1 MTYPITA
8 LKKCYSIMACAIFL
22 AVFLAVF
29 LMAPFLTFLSPANA
43 QTALLDMCKPPVHL
57 TRNWHDTDFSKCTI
71 DLMEIISGGVQ
82 KDGIPPIDTP
92 IFRPNSEANI
102 AEREPVISAFIA
114 GEAKAYPLSIL
125 TWHEIVNDVIG
136 NKNVAVTYCPLCN
149 TTIIFDRNYQGTLL
163 DFGTT
168 GSLRHSDLVM
178 YDRQTESFWQQY
190 NGDAIAGDYA
200 GAQLAIVPSRLES
213 FAEYKARHPNGK
225 ILAIPTEHIRSYGIN
240 PYIGYDS
247 AQFPFLYNGEV
258 PSGIKPLERVV
269 VIGDEAIALPFLQD
283 RGTFQHGD
291 YHISWHAGQASALDR
306 AVIAEGRD
314 VGTVTVQRREDHAK
328 LVDVPYKVTFAFV
341 FHAFAPDSPIIGVAP

>member
-1 MTYPITA
+1 MTYPITSLISRYGLA
-8 LKKCYSIMACAIFL
+8 ACALFIIL
-22 AVFLAVF
+22 
-29 LMAPFLTFLSPANA
+29 PFFIIA
-43 QTALLDMCKPPVHL
+43 PPVQAQMALRDDCRPPAHL

-71 DLMEIISGGVQ
+71 DLSQIISGGVQ

-92 IFRPNSEANI
+92 LFRPVSEANI
-102 AEREPVISAFIA
+102 ADREPVISVVIND
-114 GEAKAYPLSIL
+114 EAKAYPLSIL

-136 NKNVAVTYCPLCN
+136 GKAVAVTYCPLCN
-149 TTIIFDRNYQGTLL
+149 TTIIFDRQYQDTLL

-168 GSLRHSDLVM
+168 GTLRHSDLVM

-200 GAQLAIVPSRLES
+200 GAQLSILPSRLES
-213 FAEYKARHPNGK
+213 FAEYKARHPKGK

-247 AQFPFLYNGEV
+247 ASFPFLYDGEV

-269 VIGDEAIALPFLQD
+269 VIDDQAIALPFLQE
-283 RGTFQHGD
+283 RGTYQHGD
-291 YHISWHAGQASALDR
+291 YHISWQAGQASALDD

-314 VGTVTVQRREDHAK
+314 VGTVTVQRLEDHGR

-341 FHAFAPDSPIIGVAP
+341 FHAFVPDSPIIGTAPLKG

>member
-1 MTYPITA
+1 MTYPNTSLIRR
-8 LKKCYSIMACAIFL
+8 YGL
-22 AVFLAVF
+22 AVCAAFI
-29 LMAPFLTFLSPANA
+29 MTPFLIILSPHDA
-43 QTALLDMCKPPVHL
+43 QTALREDCRPPAYL
-57 TRNWHDTDFSKCTI
+57 TRSWHDTDFTKCTI
-71 DLMEIISGGVQ
+71 DLEQIISGGVQ
-82 KDGIPPIDTP
+82 KDGIPPIDAP
-92 IFRPNSEANI
+92 VFRPASETNI
-102 AEREPVISAFIA
+102 AGREPVISAFIG

-136 NKNVAVTYCPLCN
+136 GKAVAVTYCPLCN
-149 TTIIFDRNYQGTLL
+149 TTIIFERDYQGTIL

-168 GSLRHSDLVM
+168 GTLRHSDLVM

-200 GAQLAIVPSRLES
+200 GAQLAIIPSRLES
-213 FAEYKARHPNGK
+213 FAEYKARHPDGH
-225 ILAIPTEHIRSYGIN
+225 ILAIPTEYIRSYGIN

-247 AQFPFLYNGEV
+247 ASFPFLYNGEV

-269 VIGDEAIALPFLQD
+269 VIGDEAIALPFLQE

-291 YHISWHAGQASALDR
+291 YHISWQAGQASALDD

-314 VGTVTVQRREDHAK
+314 VGTVTVQRREDHAT

-341 FHAFAPDSPIIGVAP
+341 FHAFVPDSPIIGITP